1 MNIKNLKKIKNTD
14 KLKSRLPSLLKE
26 LSFFRK
32 KLQTST
38 YNSKKH
44 IAWSNKYNDTQE
56 KISYISSKLPEFV
69 TSVKYPKITQ
79 GQRGS
84 GYSAR
89 ELGVSPR
96 QLRDN
101 NVDILRC
108 DELKKDINYFVGNN
122 YEPQTIKEYVERNF
136 YTE

>member
-44 IAWSNKYNDTQE
+44 KTWSNKYNDTQE